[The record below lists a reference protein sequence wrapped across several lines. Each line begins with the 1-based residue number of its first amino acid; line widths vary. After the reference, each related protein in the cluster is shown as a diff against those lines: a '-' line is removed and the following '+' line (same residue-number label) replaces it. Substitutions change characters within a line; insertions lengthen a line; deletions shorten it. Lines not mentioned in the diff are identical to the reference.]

1 MTTES
6 SSGIRSAAGCLLRLL
21 VLIVLGIGLAAAIY
35 YGVVYGAPLL
45 YNQYVHPVQ
54 QNTLHLKDLEAR
66 QAQTDEQLAA
76 RLDALQLRLEALE
89 IQGDTDRE
97 AFSTLHSRLD
107 AVEASLTSVRATQ
120 DDVQTAIDI
129 LPAAQVETQTAIDD
143 LLASQA
149 ATGASLEGIQA
160 AQAEVEAVLDDLAP
174 QVAEI
179 DQQVEDLGQAAT
191 QAGET
196 LESLEAELQE
206 VAAPVADLQYDRYL
220 LRALD
225 LLTLAEVHLSQG
237 NAGLARSDVS
247 TARSLLSDLQT
258 QLPARHQDA
267 LVAILGRLDLVLG
280 NLPGATDLARGDL
293 DIAWQLLLRG
303 LTGTGTG
310 TTLTLTPTSTITTSP
325 SLTTTATVTPTE
337 TTTP

>member
-1 MTTES
+1 MTTET

-21 VLIVLGIGLAAAIY
+21 VLIVLGIGLVAVIY
-35 YGVVYGAPLL
+35 LGVVYGAPFL

-54 QNTLHLKDLEAR
+54 ENTLHLKDLEAR
-66 QAQTDEQLAA
+66 QAQSDEQLAA
-76 RLDALQLRLEALE
+76 RLDALQVRLEALE

-97 AFSTLHSRLD
+97 AFSTVQSRLD

-120 DDVQTAIDI
+120 DEVQTALGD
-129 LPAAQVETQTAIDD
+129 LPAAQIEAQIAIDD
-143 LLASQA
+143 LLAAQA
-149 ATGASLEGIQA
+149 ETGASLEGIQA
-160 AQAEVEAVLDDLAP
+160 AQADAKAVLDDLAP

-179 DQQVEDLGQAAT
+179 DQEVEGLSQAAT

-196 LESLEAELQE
+196 IEALEVELQE
-206 VAAPVADLQYDRYL
+206 VSAPVADLQYDRYL

-225 LLTLAEVHLSQG
+225 LLTLAELHLTQG
-237 NAGLARSDVS
+237 NAGLARSEVS
-247 TARSLLSDLQT
+247 TARSLLSGLQI
-258 QLPARHQDA
+258 QLPAHNQDA

-303 LTGTGTG
+303 LTGAGAGTG
-310 TTLTLTPTSTITTSP
+310 LTLTPTSTITTSP
-325 SLTTTATVTPTE
+325 SLTATPTVTTTE